1 MRKMINPPIITSHA
15 AINTAEITICF
26 FKAFLLSVFSLFVL
40 QNWITEDTSQINAK
54 TGSAKI
60 INSIFFPY

>member
-1 MRKMINPPIITSHA
+1 MRKMINPPIIANHA

-26 FKAFLLSVFSLFVL
+26 LKAFLFSVFSLFVL
-40 QNWITEDTSQINAK
+40 QNWIIENTNQINAK

-60 INSIFFPY
+60 INSIFFS